1 MFNNLKYKKILFSL
15 VILLLMQ
22 NQVLAGVNIVSK
34 TLGNTT
40 TYYLNNKAIGTYRT
54 KKMEN
59 GFVEVETC
67 YNGCQYSIM
76 TPMQAESYRQV
87 FKEHIKYVEEDL
99 ARLRVS
105 PEEIKRQQLR
115 QKQERQKYLADLT
128 ALEKQIETY
137 QDNLPN
143 IDFRLVNSYK
153 SDRNTL
159 IKDTYAV
166 FTAPKNLFDLIP
178 DGYLFDGDLQRVYV
192 PGGYDINY
200 YLANSKK
207 PVFVKSTVSKKL
219 HTTDFDK
226 EYLRFNYIHNKY
238 YKNPALAPA
247 NGIAMFNYEPES
259 EYGISLNDV
268 RKWFEAYKN
277 TLAPYLAEYEKVKS
291 AIVEVEKAE
300 AIKYRNNLLS
310 DSSKIKQKYPDKLIG
325 DFISDKQKEELKN
338 KNPDFG
344 KHWQLSLEQ
353 IYNLKLGSYY
363 MAKGIEV
370 DINNSS
376 DKFLKEQDYFLAD
389 KSLIKE
395 LKRNQHS
402 INSANEDLEFSKYME
417 GVQNRIKSN
426 WKIHSYQ
433 IKADIKATVI
443 FKVAKDGRLLDC
455 SIIKPSGDKE
465 YDKKALKAIW
475 LSSPFAPLPKSY
487 TGESVDIFFTFSLN
501 KQNGENYNIIPI
513 K

>member
-207 PVFVKSTVSKKL
+207 PVFVK
-219 HTTDFDK
+219 
-226 EYLRFNYIHNKY
+226 
-238 YKNPALAPA
+238 
-247 NGIAMFNYEPES
+247 
-259 EYGISLNDV
+259 
-268 RKWFEAYKN
+268 
-277 TLAPYLAEYEKVKS
+277 
-291 AIVEVEKAE
+291 
-300 AIKYRNNLLS
+300 YRNNLLS

-344 KHWQLSLEQ
+344 KHWELSLEQ

-376 DKFLKEQDYFLAD
+376 DKFLKEQGYFLAD
-389 KSLIKE
+389 KNLIKE

-417 GVQNRIKSN
+417 GVQNKIKSN
-426 WKIHSYQ
+426 WGIHSYQ
-433 IKADIKATVI
+433 IKSDIETIAI
-443 FKVAKDGRLLDC
+443 FKVAKDGRLIDC
-455 SIIKPSGDKE
+455 SIIKPSGEKE
-465 YDKKALKAIW
+465 YDKKALGAIW

>member
-1 MFNNLKYKKILFSL
+1 MFKNLQYKKILSSL
-15 VILLLMQ
+15 VILLIIQ

-99 ARLRVS
+99 TRLRVS

-259 EYGISLNDV
+259 EYGISLMM
-268 RKWFEAYKN
+268 
-277 TLAPYLAEYEKVKS
+277 
-291 AIVEVEKAE
+291 
-300 AIKYRNNLLS
+300 
-310 DSSKIKQKYPDKLIG
+310 
-325 DFISDKQKEELKN
+325 
-338 KNPDFG
+338 
-344 KHWQLSLEQ
+344 LE
-353 IYNLKLGSYY
+353 NGLR
-363 MAKGIEV
+363 
-370 DINNSS
+370 
-376 DKFLKEQDYFLAD
+376 
-389 KSLIKE
+389 LIK
-395 LKRNQHS
+395 
-402 INSANEDLEFSKYME
+402 
-417 GVQNRIKSN
+417 
-426 WKIHSYQ
+426 
-433 IKADIKATVI
+433 T
-443 FKVAKDGRLLDC
+443 
-455 SIIKPSGDKE
+455 P
-465 YDKKALKAIW
+465 
-475 LSSPFAPLPKSY
+475 
-487 TGESVDIFFTFSLN
+487 
-501 KQNGENYNIIPI
+501 
-513 K
+513 